1 MAFAVETW
9 CVMRSLIQ
17 GETMPK
23 FSFENIH
30 KNKKLAFAD
39 GLLCGLCVAWIVR
52 IFYKED
58 D

>member
-1 MAFAVETW
+1 
-9 CVMRSLIQ
+9 MRSLIQ

-23 FSFENIH
+23 FSFEHIH